1 MTGAVCPFC
10 QSSVPPGQSACIS
23 CGAPL
28 ALAPATSA
36 RYLAT
41 GHTLQQGKFA
51 IGRVLGEG
59 SFGITYKGAHTELR
73 QPVAI
78 KELFPN
84 DLGAVRVAS
93 RVTVPA
99 AQTNDFQR
107 ARDNALEEARV
118 IAGFQARGI
127 VDVYDMFLENGTA
140 YIVMEYLEGQTL
152 EARLDK
158 TGCLP
163 LDEVRRIAQELCAA
177 LEEVHT
183 RQLLHRD
190 IKPGNVML
198 TPEGRTVLI
207 DFGSARSF
215 QADRTQQ
222 HTRILTFGYAAPEQ
236 FSSEARF
243 GPYTDIFGLGATLY
257 HALTGAP
264 PPQAMERLQSGRA
277 PTWPSGDPDPLYAAL
292 QQALELRAEDRPPTV
307 AAFRDLLGEVGSPTS
322 AVSLPVPTART
333 NNLTSP
339 PQHSVSVATLD
350 DKLIEYLGQIFPGL
364 DEAGRTLVAEHMER
378 KEIAPYRNLYQR
390 AEPSDAF
397 YVIHTG
403 RVSSAGADAR
413 PVFTSTAGNALGE
426 QDFFRG
432 EPRGFTARTESKTV
446 YWEMTEAHF
455 LRVLRTQ
462 PRVGLQIEEERI
474 AQVDLHLRDR
484 LAAVPALDGL
494 GPDILLAMARLFAPH
509 TLQAGEFLYRQGELA
524 QGLFLTDQ
532 GRLAQADTGAPIPS
546 GALQGAEALLMDSP
560 YAHDLVAQ
568 EPVLCWMLSRGDF
581 QRLQVAHPTLPRAV
595 GRAPVSAAPPP
606 AEARALSLLSRN
618 APLSALPPAVLQALV
633 AQAFGRRLRAGDA
646 VYRRQDVSDAFF
658 LIVEGEIELSQA
670 SATDVNQA
678 LSRVAAGGV
687 WKTFN
692 ACSLTASTR
701 VAVGDIFGL
710 ASLLRTAPRTQQA
723 TATVDTELL
732 VFTREALDNL
742 RRTHAAV
749 DQWWAQAERPAPEPA
764 PPVSVPGAP
773 RVDLGDLSIFSVF
786 TGLTGAEAARVLPE
800 LQETRFFPQEQI
812 YAKGDQ
818 LAYLY
823 CLQEGTV
830 QLEREATEGPR
841 TAGPGSLLGLVSLM
855 SQQPCP
861 EHAFA
866 STEVRLIT
874 LTYAAVQRLS
884 RDVPRFGENL
894 WQVAAAEP
902 AAPQPPPVTPPPV
915 SPYIQPPPAPPGSA
929 PATPS
934 PPPAPLAPTGGAPP
948 SRQNEPFLP
957 LDPVPSPSESGWKDL
972 AAMSWA
978 GKIRFLF
985 TLLILL
991 YLLAVLA
998 AFLLPRILPAEILE
1012 TLSGVLPG

>member
-1 MTGAVCPFC
+1 M
-10 QSSVPPGQSACIS
+10 
-23 CGAPL
+23 
-28 ALAPATSA
+28 
-36 RYLAT
+36 
-41 GHTLQQGKFA
+41 
-51 IGRVLGEG
+51 
-59 SFGITYKGAHTELR
+59 
-73 QPVAI
+73 
-78 KELFPN
+78 
-84 DLGAVRVAS
+84 D
-93 RVTVPA
+93 
-99 AQTNDFQR
+99 
-107 ARDNALEEARV
+107 
-118 IAGFQARGI
+118 
-127 VDVYDMFLENGTA
+127 
-140 YIVMEYLEGQTL
+140 
-152 EARLDK
+152 
-158 TGCLP
+158 
-163 LDEVRRIAQELCAA
+163 
-177 LEEVHT
+177 
-183 RQLLHRD
+183 
-190 IKPGNVML
+190 
-198 TPEGRTVLI
+198 
-207 DFGSARSF
+207 
-215 QADRTQQ
+215 
-222 HTRILTFGYAAPEQ
+222 
-236 FSSEARF
+236 
-243 GPYTDIFGLGATLY
+243 
-257 HALTGAP
+257 
-264 PPQAMERLQSGRA
+264 
-277 PTWPSGDPDPLYAAL
+277 
-292 QQALELRAEDRPPTV
+292 
-307 AAFRDLLGEVGSPTS
+307 
-322 AVSLPVPTART
+322 
-333 NNLTSP
+333 
-339 PQHSVSVATLD
+339 D
-350 DKLIEYLGQIFPGL
+350 DKLLEYLGQIFPGL
-364 DEAGRTLVAEHMER
+364 DDPGRTLVASHMER
-378 KEIAPYRNLYQR
+378 KEMAPYHNLYQR
-390 AEPSDAF
+390 AEPSHAF

-474 AQVDLHLRDR
+474 AQVDLYLRER

-494 GPDILLAMARLFAPH
+494 GPDILLAMARLFAPR
-509 TLQAGEFLYRQGELA
+509 TLQAGEFLYRQGESA

-532 GRLAQADTGAPIPS
+532 GRLAQADTGDPIPS
-546 GALQGAEALLMDSP
+546 GALQGADALLTDRP

-568 EPVLCWMLSRGDF
+568 DPVLCWMLSRGDF

-595 GRAPVSAAPPP
+595 GRDPVSAEPPP
-606 AEARALSLLSRN
+606 AEARALSLLGRS
-618 APLSALPPAVLQALV
+618 APLSALPPAVLQALA
-633 AQAFGRRLRAGDA
+633 AQAFGRRLQAGDA
-646 VYRRQDVSDAFF
+646 IYRMQDASDAFF

-670 SATDVNQA
+670 SATGVNQE
-678 LSRVAAGGV
+678 LSRVAAGDV
-687 WKTFN
+687 
-692 ACSLTASTR
+692 
-701 VAVGDIFGL
+701 FGL
-710 ASLLRTAPRTQQA
+710 ESLLRTAPRTQQA

-732 VFTREALDNL
+732 VFTREALENL
-742 RRTHAAV
+742 RRTHDAV
-749 DQWWAQAERPAPEPA
+749 DQWWAQAERPAPAPEPPA
-764 PPVSVPGAP
+764 SVPGAA
-773 RVDLGDLSIFSVF
+773 RVDLGDLSMFSVF
-786 TGLTGAEAARVLPE
+786 TGLSGAEAARVLPE
-800 LQETRFFPQEQI
+800 LQEARFFPQEQI
-812 YAKGDQ
+812 YAKGDE

-915 SPYIQPPPAPPGSA
+915 SPVSPYIQPPPAPPGRA

-957 LDPVPSPSESGWKDL
+957 LDPVPSPSEAGWKDL

-991 YLLAVLA
+991 YLLAALA
-998 AFLLPRILPAEILE
+998 AFWLPQILPAEILD
-1012 TLSGVLPG
+1012 TLFGFLPG